1 MRYNPNPEVR
11 PATSAGAMDDGLR
24 GRSDGGPVRL
34 RRNGR
39 QRRAV
44 GLYFSVKSGR
54 HLPFESTLELHDLW
68 RAEVDTAVVRSFPQ
82 PFTLQMVT
90 DSVAWRY
97 TPDRRDVLA
106 DGSER
111 IVEVKDDGWA
121 EQDPLLASRLS
132 HVAEHLAER
141 GLTFGLHTRS
151 EIQAEPWF
159 SAIQTTQRHRRT
171 AVGPA
176 EAEAACQQVGQG
188 ACTLGDLQQRLG
200 GGPRA
205 LAVLCALVARRVIQL
220 DLGCG
225 LHEDAAV
232 SLVR

>member
-1 MRYNPNPEVR
+1 MAATQ
-11 PATSAGAMDDGLR
+11 PAGKLPIASIRA
-24 GRSDGGPVRL
+24 DGGPVRL

-39 QRRAV
+39 QKRAV
-44 GLYFSVKSGR
+44 GLYFSIKCGR

-121 EQDPLLASRLS
+121 EQDPLLASRLR
-132 HVAEHLAER
+132 HVAQHLAER
-141 GLTFGLHTRS
+141 GIAFSLHTRS
-151 EIQAEPWF
+151 DIQAEPRF
-159 SAIQTTQRHRRT
+159 SAVQAIQRHRRT
-171 AVGPA
+171 AVDHA
-176 EAEAACQQVGQG
+176 MLEAVCGWVGQG
-188 ACTLGDLQQRLG
+188 TGTLGGLQQRLG

-205 LAVLCALVARRVIQL
+205 LAVLCALVVRRVIQL
-220 DLGCG
+220 ELGCG
-225 LHEDAAV
+225 LHEGAAV
-232 SLVR
+232 RLVG

>member
-1 MRYNPNPEVR
+1 MRYNRSPEVWLE
-11 PATSAGAMDDGLR
+11 TSAGVGGGLR
-24 GRSDGGPVRL
+24 GHPDGSPVRL

-39 QRRAV
+39 QKRAV

-68 RAEVDTAVVRSFPQ
+68 RAEVDSTVVRSFPQ

-90 DSVAWRY
+90 DGVAWRY

-106 DGSER
+106 DGAER
-111 IVEVKDDGWA
+111 IVEVKDDDWA
-121 EQDPLLASRLS
+121 EQDPVLAERLG

-141 GLTFGLHTRS
+141 GIKFRVHARS
-151 EIQAEPWF
+151 EIQVEPQF
-159 SAIQTTQRHRRT
+159 SAIQAIQRHRRT
-171 AVGPA
+171 AVTPA
-176 EAEAACQQVGQG
+176 EVEAVCEQLRRE
-188 ACTLGDLQQRLG
+188 ACTLGGLQSRLG

-205 LAVLCALVARRVIQL
+205 LAVLCALVVRRVILL
-220 DLGCG
+220 DLSCG

-232 SLVR
+232 SLVG